1 MPKENFYD
9 KIVAK
14 VANFLATV
22 KVYANSLVNLFVNTI
37 WYSEVGCDTTELM
50 GSELVFLIPAFFLV
64 AMLYASVGH
73 GGASAYLAI
82 LVLTG
87 FTRNEIAP
95 TVLVLNILVTLL
107 GTMNYYRA
115 GHLDLKLL
123 FPFILT
129 SIPAAFLGGSMKV
142 SEQTFSIILGLTLLA
157 AALRFLIFTKP
168 IMGKQ
173 NLSPGLLFG
182 VGLPVGL
189 GLGFLAGLIGIGG
202 GIFLS
207 PLLLIMGWAGAKK
220 TAAVS
225 AGFILLNS
233 LSGLIAHLI
242 RTAPDWPLLIVLA
255 FTVLMGGW
263 IGAYRGAY
271 KLQPVTLQ
279 RLLGIVLLIASAKLL
294 HDLF

>member
-1 MPKENFYD
+1 
-9 KIVAK
+9 
-14 VANFLATV
+14 
-22 KVYANSLVNLFVNTI
+22 
-37 WYSEVGCDTTELM
+37 M
-50 GSELVFLIPAFFLV
+50 GSELVYLVPAFFLA

-82 LVLTG
+82 LVLAG

-95 TVLVLNILVTLL
+95 TVLVLNILVTTL
-107 GTMNYYRA
+107 GALNYRRA
-115 GHLDLKLL
+115 GHLDLRLL
-123 FPFILT
+123 LPFILT
-129 SIPAAFLGGSMKV
+129 SIPAAFLGGSLQV
-142 SEQTFSIILGLTLLA
+142 SEKTFSVILGWTLLV
-157 AALRFLIFTKP
+157 AALRFLVFTKP
-168 IMGKQ
+168 ITGKQ
-173 NLSPGLLFG
+173 DFTPGLLFG

-189 GLGFLAGLIGIGG
+189 ALGFLAGLIGIGG

-207 PLLLIMGWAGAKK
+207 PLLLLMGWADAKK

-242 RTAPDWPLLIVLA
+242 RTAPDWPLLSVLA
-255 FTVLMGGW
+255 ITVLVGGW
-263 IGAYRGAY
+263 IGSYRGAY

-279 RLLGIVLLIASAKLL
+279 RLLGVVLLIASAKLL

>member
-1 MPKENFYD
+1 M
-9 KIVAK
+9 
-14 VANFLATV
+14 AT
-22 KVYANSLVNLFVNTI
+22 
-37 WYSEVGCDTTELM
+37 
-50 GSELVFLIPAFFLV
+50 ELVFLIPSFFLA

-82 LVLTG
+82 LVLAG
-87 FTRNEIAP
+87 FSREAISP
-95 TVLVLNILVTLL
+95 TVLALNILVTLL
-107 GTMNYYRA
+107 GTINYYRA

-129 SIPAAFLGGSMKV
+129 SIPAAFLGGSMHV
-142 SEQTFSIILGLTLLA
+142 SEETFSIILGLTLLA

-168 IMGKQ
+168 ILGKQ
-173 NLSPGLLFG
+173 DLTPGLLFG

-207 PLLLIMGWAGAKK
+207 PLLLLMGWANAKK

-233 LSGLIAHLI
+233 LSGLTAHLI
-242 RTAPDWPLLIVLA
+242 REAPDWPLLAVLA
-255 FTVLMGGW
+255 ITVLIGGW
-263 IGAYRGAY
+263 IGSYRGAY
-271 KLQPVTLQ
+271 RLQPVTLQ
-279 RLLGIVLLIASAKLL
+279 QLLGVVLLIASAKLL
-294 HDLF
+294 HDLM

>member
-1 MPKENFYD
+1 MD
-9 KIVAK
+9 
-14 VANFLATV
+14 
-22 KVYANSLVNLFVNTI
+22 
-37 WYSEVGCDTTELM
+37 
-50 GSELVFLIPAFFLV
+50 SELVYLIPAFFLA

-82 LVLTG
+82 LVLAG

-95 TVLVLNILVTLL
+95 TVLVLNMLVTTL
-107 GTMNYYRA
+107 GTLNYYRA
-115 GHLDLKLL
+115 GHLDFRLL

-129 SIPAAFLGGSMKV
+129 SIPAAFWGGSV
-142 SEQTFSIILGLTLLA
+142 HISEKTFSVILGLTLLV
-157 AALRFLIFTKP
+157 AALRFLVFTKP

-173 NLSPGLLFG
+173 NLPPGLLFG
-182 VGLPVGL
+182 IGLPVGF

-207 PLLLIMGWAGAKK
+207 PLLLLMGWVDAKK

-233 LSGLIAHLI
+233 LSGLVAHLI
-242 RTAPDWPLLIVLA
+242 REAPDWTLLTVLA
-255 FTVLMGGW
+255 ITVLMGGW
-263 IGAYRGAY
+263 IGSYRGAY

-279 RLLGIVLLIASAKLL
+279 RLLGVVLLIASAKLL
-294 HDLF
+294 RDLI